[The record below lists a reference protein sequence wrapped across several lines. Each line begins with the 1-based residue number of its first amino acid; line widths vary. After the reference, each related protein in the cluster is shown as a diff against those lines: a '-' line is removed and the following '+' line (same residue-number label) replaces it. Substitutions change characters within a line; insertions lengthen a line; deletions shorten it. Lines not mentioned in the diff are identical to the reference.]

1 MANRIRDHIRSNVV
15 GYVALFVALSGTA
28 YAVDGPLPGQNQ
40 VGSQDII
47 NSEVKTLDVLDN
59 TLTGADVNE
68 ASLSQVP
75 RARLWGAS
83 GWRDVWHSGSDSD
96 GVNQINAGTCRTRAI
111 EASTRPGDI
120 VLGTVHGRSAPNP
133 LPAGSRRRSSSTRRA
148 ARPPTV
154 RCCCGSATDRFERPA
169 LQPRLALRGDP
180 RHQPQLSGRQA
191 TRFGGCSP
199 PRTARTFSATRRAMP
214 SRARVVAEP
223 MCGRSTQLGA
233 SSRSVGTSGSRS

>member
-133 LPAGSRRRSSSTRRA
+133 LPAGLTATFLLDTEGGQTTNGQVLLRLCNPTASNV
-148 ARPPTV
+148 PP
-154 RCCCGSATDRFERPA
+154 FN
-169 LQPRLALRGDP
+169 LAW
-180 RHQPQLSGRQA
+180 H
-191 TRFGGCSP
+191 F
-199 PRTARTFSATRRAMP
+199 
-214 SRARVVAEP
+214 VVIRDTNP
-223 MCGRSTQLGA
+223 N
-233 SSRSVGTSGSRS
+233 